1 MAMNG
6 NVEETLSAETLSELQ
21 EKMADLEKWAAEQVH
36 ERVPVLISLPRPK
49 LLAKRRAPLADV
61 APLDPPVALVRPL
74 PATLPA
80 PAAAALIAGVGRMFA
95 ALAQYGGPT
104 WGSPEM
110 LRTLNDGEF
119 LALLGSVDADRI
131 RRNVPRP

>member
-1 MAMNG
+1 
-6 NVEETLSAETLSELQ
+6 
-21 EKMADLEKWAAEQVH
+21 MADLEKWAAEQVH

-80 PAAAALIAGVGRMFA
+80 PAAAALIAA
-95 ALAQYGGPT
+95 AVSAVSQMEAPASQATMRAHVDRLFPALVPYRRPFRV
-104 WGSPEM
+104 SPEAI
-110 LRTLNDGEF
+110 RALNDGEF
-119 LALLGSVDADRI
+119 LALLGTVDADRI
-131 RRNVPRP
+131 SRNVPPP